1 MAWDRQNIY
10 ADAEQETHPRVED
23 LLLDM
28 YPLK

>member
-10 ADAEQETHPRVED
+10 AEQETHPRVED
-23 LLLDM
+23 LLLDL